1 MEMCTATLKKVLL
14 KHANFRTLT
23 RLPVDTSTD
32 IKTWR
37 NFRVGKGHSM
47 TTCRLQI
54 NCERCCDDKC
64 GHHQLQPASFFNS
77 TRWLLLLS
85 HCNFFF
91 PSSLLNLRTC
101 TSLSQYHIT
110 LWCVRWWCSKRRR
123 MLIGSVPPV
132 GLLLC
137 GHSLH
142 PPHSFNHSLTRRSTF

>member
-1 MEMCTATLKKVLL
+1 
-14 KHANFRTLT
+14 
-23 RLPVDTSTD
+23 
-32 IKTWR
+32 
-37 NFRVGKGHSM
+37 M

-142 PPHSFNHSLTRRSTF
+142 PPHSFIQSLSHSPLNVLVPPVGLLLCGHSLHPPHSFNHSLTRRSTFWRESQTAQQFGLF

>member
-1 MEMCTATLKKVLL
+1 MQIFELSLGSQSTPRRILKL
-14 KHANFRTLT
+14 
-23 RLPVDTSTD
+23 
-32 IKTWR
+32 
-37 NFRVGKGHSM
+37 VGKGHSM

-142 PPHSFNHSLTRRSTF
+142 PPHSFNHSLTRRSTFWRESQTAQQFGLF